1 LRSTPGLSRKRIL
14 LNPDYRDI
22 LSAFSEENVEYL
34 LVGAYALAAH
44 GLVRA
49 TGDIDLWVSA
59 SEDNAARI
67 MDALARFGAPLHQ
80 IEARD
85 FETPGTVFQIGV
97 APRRIDILTS
107 IDAVEFEEAWPE
119 RQEVEVAGLKVPV
132 IGRHHL
138 LRNKRATGRPQDIA
152 DAARLAGD
160 EERDL

>member
-1 LRSTPGLSRKRIL
+1 M

-44 GLVRA
+44 GQVRA
-49 TGDIDLWVSA
+49 TGDIDLWVRASA
-59 SEDNAARI
+59 DNAARI

-85 FETPGTVFQIGV
+85 FETSGTAFQIGV

-107 IDAVEFEEAWPE
+107 IDAVEFEEAWPR
-119 RQEVEVAGLKVPV
+119 RQEVEVAGSTVPV

-138 LRNKRATGRPQDIA
+138 LRNKRATGRPQDLA
-152 DAARLAGD
+152 DAAWLASV
-160 EERDL
+160 EESGR